1 MKRKLSQLLS
11 VAILVGL
18 PLASTTMNVGAQGVT
33 EEVVVTARQ
42 REESITDVPASIT
55 AFSAETIERAGIQRA
70 EDFISLTPGV
80 TMVDSAEVGDTQVSI
95 RGINGARDGEAN
107 FAFIVDGILHT
118 NPSAFNRE
126 FADLR
131 QIEILKGPQGALYG
145 RSAASGAVIVTT
157 NDPSNEF
164 SGEFKASAGSQES
177 YLVSGAVSGP
187 LIQDQLFGRIHFD
200 YRETEGFFKNS
211 FLGNSK
217 IVDDFENW
225 NINGRI
231 LWEPT
236 EDLSVDMKGHYGE
249 VDAAAISFNA
259 AFAIPVFGF
268 IPPGQPL
275 FADVNAHQ
283 FAFQANRDP
292 SNDQESKDFSIKID
306 YDMDWATITSWFL
319 YSDIEQA
326 FLADGTSGA
335 FLFFAAEPS
344 CVSSTAAVFDQGV
357 RLPPP
362 QVLARSS
369 TDPSTFLGPYT
380 PTTCDGYQYQERNQE
395 DFSFEFRLS
404 SRGDQRLRW
413 QVGMYYLDLER
424 EVGVAQ
430 LVDDGRASLP
440 ESLLNPLTEA
450 LVHDEFNTEVWAGF
464 ANMQFDVTENFE
476 AAVAIRY
483 DRESREA
490 ESLVPPPSQQR
501 SQFIDYTSAGN
512 AFFTGAGA
520 VCEDG
525 IAGSPLNPAFVNFS
539 AGSGASCPISNSIA
553 GRDEVFDEFQPKI
566 SLRWDV
572 TDDFT
577 AFASW
582 GRGFKSGGFNN
593 LGSQSTIDLFF
604 NNAQVNAG
612 LSISDQ
618 FEKETSDAFEI
629 GFKSTLGGG
638 RVSLEG
644 AVFHTMVDDMQF
656 FNFFVGPFG
665 LLRVV
670 SNIDEVSITGFEL
683 AGRIDLTDQ
692 IDIFGGISWLDG
704 EIDKNRNRPYTEGN
718 EIPYAP
724 EYTLN
729 LGAEFV
735 EPNAIMGA
743 DLVIRG
749 DYSVVG
755 PTWFST
761 VQANQTNGLFTNLP
775 LATSFGP
782 NDFTLSERESYGII
796 NLRGGLE
803 KGNWG
808 AHLFVRN
815 LLNEEYLEEVIPAPE
830 FGGSFIHPGNR
841 RAWGAEVSYSF

>member
-1 MKRKLSQLLS
+1 MKRKLSQFLS
-11 VAILVGL
+11 CIVFVGL
-18 PLASTTMNVGAQGVT
+18 PLASASMQVGAQGVT

-55 AFSAETIERAGIQRA
+55 AFSAETIKRANIERA
-70 EDFISLTPGV
+70 EDFIALTPGV
-80 TMVDSAEVGDTQVSI
+80 SMVDSAEVGDTQVSI

-157 NDPSNEF
+157 NDPTNEF
-164 SGEFKASAGSQES
+164 SGEFNASAGSQDS
-177 YLVSGAVSGP
+177 YFVSGALSGP
-187 LIQDQLFGRIHFD
+187 IVQDQLFGRIHFD
-200 YRETEGFFKNS
+200 YRETDGFYKNS

-225 NINGRI
+225 NISGRI

-236 EDLSVDMKGHYGE
+236 EDLRVDMKAHYGE

-259 AFAIPVFGF
+259 AFAIPGPSAFV
-268 IPPGQPL
+268 PAL
-275 FADVNAHQ
+275 FEDVNTHQ
-283 FAFQANRDP
+283 FVFQNNRDP
-292 SNDQESKDFSIKID
+292 SNDQESKDISIKLD

-319 YSDIEQA
+319 YSDIEQS

-335 FLFFAAEPS
+335 FLFFATEPS
-344 CVSSTAAVFDQGV
+344 CVSSTAAVFDAGV
-357 RLPPP
+357 RLPAP
-362 QVLARSS
+362 QNLARSS
-369 TDPSTFLGPYT
+369 TDPTTFLGPYT
-380 PTTCDGYQYQERNQE
+380 PTTCDGYQYQVRDQ
-395 DFSFEFRLS
+395 DDISFEFRLS
-404 SRGDQRLRW
+404 SKADQRLRW

-430 LVDDGRASLP
+430 LVDDGRATLP
-440 ESLLNPLTEA
+440 ESLVNPLTEA

-464 ANMQFDVTENFE
+464 ANIQYDVTESVE
-476 AAVAIRY
+476 LGVALRY

-501 SQFIDYTSAGN
+501 SRFVDYTSGFN

-525 IAGSPLNPAFVNFS
+525 MAGSPLNPAFVNFS
-539 AGSGASCPISNSIA
+539 AGSATACPTSNSVP
-553 GRDEVFDEFQPKI
+553 GRDEVFDEFQPKV
-566 SLRWDV
+566 SLRWDASD
-572 TDDFT
+572 TWTF
-577 AFASW
+577 FASW

-593 LGSQSTIDLFF
+593 LGSEATIDLFF
-604 NNAQVNAG
+604 NNSQVNAG
-612 LSISDQ
+612 LSIPDQ
-618 FEKETSDAFEI
+618 FEKETSDAFEV
-629 GFKSTLGGG
+629 GFKSTIAGG

-644 AVFHTMVDDMQF
+644 AVFHTLVDDMQF

-670 SNIDEVSITGFEL
+670 SNIDEVTITGFEL

-761 VQANQTNGLFTNLP
+761 VQANQTNGLFSNLMP
-775 LATSFGP
+775 GGLGP
-782 NDFTLSERESYGII
+782 NDFTLSERESYGIV

-803 KGNWG
+803 KDGWG
-808 AHLFVRN
+808 VHLFVRN

-841 RAWGAEVSYSF
+841 RAWGAELSYEF

>member
-1 MKRKLSQLLS
+1 M
-11 VAILVGL
+11 
-18 PLASTTMNVGAQGVT
+18 TVGAQGVT

-55 AFSAETIERAGIQRA
+55 AFSAETIKRAGIERA

-126 FADLR
+126 FADLK

-145 RSAASGAVIVTT
+145 RSASSGAVIVST
-157 NDPSNEF
+157 NDPTNEF
-164 SGEFKASAGSQES
+164 SGDFSASAGSQDT
-177 YLVSGAVSGP
+177 YVLAGAVSGP
-187 LIQDQLFGRIHFD
+187 IIQDQLFGRINFD
-200 YRETEGFFKNS
+200 YRDTDGFFKNR
-211 FLGNSK
+211 FLGNAK

-225 NINGRI
+225 NVSGRI

-236 EDLSVDMKGHYGE
+236 DDLRVDFKAHYGE
-249 VDAAAISFNA
+249 VDAASISFNA
-259 AFAIPVFGF
+259 AFAIPAGTFLAPTF
-268 IPPGQPL
+268 
-275 FADVNAHQ
+275 FEDVNTHQ
-283 FAFQANRDP
+283 FSFEPNRDP
-292 SNDQESKDFSIKID
+292 SNDQESKDFSIKVD
-306 YDMDWATITSWFL
+306 YDMDWATVTGWFL
-319 YSDIEQA
+319 YSDIEQS

-335 FLFFAAEPS
+335 FGFFFTEPS
-344 CVSSTAAVFDQGV
+344 CISSTAALTGNFT
-357 RLPPP
+357 LPSP
-362 QVLARSS
+362 
-369 TDPSTFLGPYT
+369 TFLGGTPGGSFFGPYT
-380 PTTCDGYQYQERNQE
+380 PTTCDGYQYQVRDQ
-395 DFSFEFRLS
+395 DDISFELRLS
-404 SRGDQRLRW
+404 SPGDQRFRW

-424 EVGVAQ
+424 TVGVAQ
-430 LVDDGRASLP
+430 LGDDGRASLP

-464 ANMQFDVTENFE
+464 ANVQYDVLDNLE
-476 AAVAIRY
+476 ASFALRY
-483 DRESREA
+483 DSESREA
-490 ESLVPPPSQQR
+490 KSLVPGPTQQT
-501 SQFIDYTSAGN
+501 STFVDYTN
-512 AFFTGAGA
+512 AFTGG
-520 VCEDG
+520 CNDG
-525 IAGSPLNPAFVNFS
+525 VQGSPLNPAF
-539 AGSGASCPISNSIA
+539 ISNLGAA
-553 GRDEVFDEFQPKI
+553 GAACQFLSAIPDRDEVFDEFQPKV
-566 SLRWDV
+566 SLRWDAS
-572 TDDFT
+572 DDWTF
-577 AFASW
+577 FASW

-593 LGSQSTIDLFF
+593 LGSGATVDFFF
-604 NNAQVNAG
+604 NQPASIQAG

-618 FEKETSDAFEI
+618 FEKETSDAFEV
-629 GFKSTLGGG
+629 GFKSTIGGG

-644 AVFHTMVDDMQF
+644 AVFHTLVDDMQF

-670 SNIDEVSITGFEL
+670 SNIDEVTITGIEL
-683 AGRIDLTDQ
+683 GTRIDLTDQ

-704 EIDKNRNRPYTEGN
+704 EIEKNRNRPYTEGN

-761 VQANQTNGLFTNLP
+761 VQANQTNGLFSG
-775 LATSFGP
+775 AFGP
-782 NDFTLSERESYGII
+782 NDFTLTERESYSII

-803 KGNWG
+803 KGGWG
-808 AHLFVRN
+808 VHFFVRN

-841 RAWGAEVSYSF
+841 RSWGGEISYSF

>member
-1 MKRKLSQLLS
+1 MKRKLSQFLS
-11 VAILVGL
+11 CLVFVGM
-18 PLASTTMNVGAQGVT
+18 PLASTTMQVGAQGVT

-55 AFSAETIERAGIQRA
+55 AFSSETIKRANIERA
-70 EDFISLTPGV
+70 EDFIALTPGV
-80 TMVDSAEVGDTQVSI
+80 SMVDSAEVGDTQVSI

-126 FADLR
+126 FADLK

-164 SGEFKASAGSQES
+164 SGEFNASAGSQDT
-177 YLVSGAVSGP
+177 YVLSGAISGP
-187 LIQDQLFGRIHFD
+187 IIQDQLFGRIHVD
-200 YRETEGFFKNS
+200 YRDTDGFYKNR

-217 IVDDFENW
+217 VVDDFENW
-225 NINGRI
+225 NVSGRL

-236 EDLSVDMKGHYGE
+236 EDLSVDMKAHYGE
-249 VDAAAISFNA
+249 VDAASISFNA
-259 AFAIPVFGF
+259 SFAIPAGTFLSPAF
-268 IPPGQPL
+268 
-275 FADVNAHQ
+275 FEDVNAHQ
-283 FAFQANRDP
+283 FSFEPNRDP
-292 SNDQESKDFSIKID
+292 SNDQESKDFSIKVD
-306 YDMDWATITSWFL
+306 YDMDWATITGWFL

-335 FLFFAAEPS
+335 FGFFFTEPS
-344 CVSSTAAVFDQGV
+344 CISSTANVFNQGFL
-357 RLPPP
+357 LPAPTGIGP
-362 QVLARSS
+362 TPGTS
-369 TDPSTFLGPYT
+369 FFGPYT
-380 PTTCDGYQYQERNQE
+380 PTTCDGYQYQVRNQ
-395 DFSFEFRLS
+395 DDISFELRLS

-430 LVDDGRASLP
+430 LGDDGRASLP

-464 ANMQFDVTENFE
+464 ANAQFDVTETVE
-476 AAVAIRY
+476 LGVALRY
-483 DRESREA
+483 DREAREA
-490 ESLVPPPSQQR
+490 KSLVPPPTQQTAT
-501 SQFIDYTSAGN
+501 FVNYTN
-512 AFFTGAGA
+512 AFIGGCNAA
-520 VCEDG
+520 
-525 IAGSPLNPAFVNFS
+525 ASPLNPAYITNLSATGAACNFLS
-539 AGSGASCPISNSIA
+539 SIPE
-553 GRDEVFDEFQPKI
+553 RDEVFDEFQPKV
-566 SLRWDV
+566 SLRWDAS
-572 TDDFT
+572 DDWTF
-577 AFASW
+577 FASW

-593 LGSQSTIDLFF
+593 LGSAATVDFFF
-604 NNAQVNAG
+604 NQPATIQAG

-618 FEKETSDAFEI
+618 FEKETSDAFEV
-629 GFKSTLGGG
+629 GFKSTIGGG

-704 EIDKNRNRPYTEGN
+704 EIEKNRNRPYTEGN

-735 EPNAIMGA
+735 EPAAIMGA

-761 VQANQTNGLFTNLP
+761 VQANQVNGLFSG
-775 LATSFGP
+775 AFGP
-782 NDFTLSERESYGII
+782 NDFTRSERESYGIV

-803 KGNWG
+803 KDGWG
-808 AHLFVRN
+808 VHLFVRN

-841 RAWGAEVSYSF
+841 RAWGAELSYEF